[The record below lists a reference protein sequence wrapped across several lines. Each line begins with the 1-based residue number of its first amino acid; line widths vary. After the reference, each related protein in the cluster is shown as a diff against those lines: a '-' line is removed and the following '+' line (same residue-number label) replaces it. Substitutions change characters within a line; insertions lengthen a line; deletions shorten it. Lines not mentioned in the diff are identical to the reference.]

1 MNALYCRVST
11 LDQKTDRQRIHEK
24 NFRSV
29 IEDTCSGAVPFFDRE
44 GGKKVKKLIEKMA
57 ISSLSVW
64 SIDRLGRDLRDII
77 NTLHYFNER
86 KVSVTFVSQGLVTL
100 DADGKENAI
109 AKNDDK
115 HPRYGRRDG
124 KESDQRKPVGR
135 HYDCKAEGSV

>member
-44 GGKKVKKLIEKMA
+44 GGKKVKKLIEKKA
-57 ISSLSVW
+57 ISSLSAW